1 VGNNSTVDGTAGG
14 NSTIQF
20 TAGDKSPEAST
31 TVIWV
36 GGYTPE
42 MDGVGRGIAALRRTG
57 SIVEYLGVLAETPSP
72 SFLTRSGDVLYA
84 AGEGGPSVSAFRI
97 TPVGLEMLG
106 TQPSAGTFPC
116 SISIIDSLLVEAC
129 YGDGIVGVHRLN
141 RDGIPGPV
149 VQALGDTGAGPHP
162 AQDGPHAHDA
172 LRVDDSTVLTTDLGT
187 DRVHIHSLGAEG
199 LTRTGSLQ
207 MPAGTGPRDL
217 VLHPSGVVWM
227 LGELSGELFVL
238 KRESDS
244 FVVDGRVALP
254 GAAPG
259 DHSAAIATS
268 SDGRYVYV
276 GHRGSNTVS
285 VVSVDATGSE
295 LSPVASVGCGGDWP
309 RHLIVD
315 GDFLHVANQ
324 RSSTVAT
331 FLLGTDGVPELL
343 GSIAVPSP
351 TYLLVDSAPA

>member
-1 VGNNSTVDGTAGG
+1 VDDNAAVSNAAVDTTTA
-14 NSTIQF
+14 T
-20 TAGDKSPEAST
+20 
-31 TVIWV
+31 IWV

-42 MDGVGRGIAALRRTG
+42 MDGTGRGIAALRRTG
-57 SIVEYLGVLAETPSP
+57 STVEYLGVLAETSSP
-72 SFLTRSGDVLYA
+72 SFLARSGDVLYA
-84 AGEGGPSVSAFRI
+84 AGESDPSVSAFRI
-97 TPVGLEMLG
+97 TPTGLQWMG
-106 TQPSAGTFPC
+106 TQRSAGTFPC
-116 SISIIDSLLVEAC
+116 SLSIIDSFLIEAC
-129 YGDGIVGVHRLN
+129 YGDGTVGVHRLDT
-141 RDGIPGPV
+141 DGIPGPPT
-149 VQALGDTGAGPHP
+149 QGLRDSGDGPHP

-172 LRVDDSTVLTTDLGT
+172 LRYDDATVLTTDLGT
-187 DRVHIHSLGAEG
+187 DRVHIHTLDAMG

-207 MPAGTGPRDL
+207 LPAGTGPRDL

-238 KRESDS
+238 KREGDS

-254 GAAPG
+254 GAVPG

-268 SDGRYVYV
+268 SDGRFVYV

-285 VVSVDATGSE
+285 VVSVDITGSD

-309 RHLIVD
+309 RHLTVD

-331 FLLGTDGVPELL
+331 FRIGTDGVPELL

-351 TYLLVDSAPA
+351 TYLLVDSAAA